1 METEKKTIR
10 DRAHSAYIRAGLLVG
25 MGSLMLVSS
34 VSAETINWSNITAI
48 LDGVVTLF
56 PSILNMVLAIFPIII
71 TLTIIGFVVAFLD
84 KILAMIKI

>member
-1 METEKKTIR
+1 METERKTIR
-10 DRAHSAYIRAGLLVG
+10 DRAHSAYVRAGLLVG
-25 MGSLMLVSS
+25 MGSLMLVSAA
-34 VSAETINWSNITAI
+34 SAAAINWTNVTEI

-71 TLTIIGFVVAFLD
+71 TITIIGFVVAFLD